1 MYAFGFVK
9 SCTFK
14 SLISKCFVFEQLIT
28 LSLAR
33 SVCTLF
39 RLLFY
44 AFIPIRFLSF
54 VFIYIKNILLYS
66 CVSVIVAVAVSLCFV
81 AYAFVF
87 WLSVI
92 ADPCVLSAI
101 L

>member
-1 MYAFGFVK
+1 MY
-9 SCTFK
+9 FK

-44 AFIPIRFLSF
+44 AFYIPIRFSYALSAFFLSFF

-66 CVSVIVAVAVSLCFV
+66 CVSVIVAVAVAVSG
-81 AYAFVF
+81 YR
-87 WLSVI
+87 LSVI
-92 ADPCVLSAI
+92 GYRLSVSDFY
-101 L
+101 LDSHS